1 MSIKA
6 ILTKEQILAASDLE
20 TEEVEVPQ
28 WGGSVLVR
36 SLTARERGQLISS
49 IVDQR
54 AGGRTLKLTE
64 VQVRTCAMA
73 IVDAQGNRMFEE
85 ADIAK
90 LSRKS
95 AGALQVIF
103 EVAQRLSGLS
113 DDQVEEL
120 VEDFT
125 ETPSDE

>member
-1 MSIKA
+1 MA
-6 ILTKEQILAASDLE
+6 ILTKEQIIAVQDLV
-20 TEEVEVPQ
+20 TEEVAVPS

-64 VQVRTCAMA
+64 IQVRTCAMA

-90 LSRKS
+90 LGRKS
-95 AGALQVIF
+95 SGALQIVF

-113 DDQVEEL
+113 DDQVKEL
-120 VEDFT
+120 TEDFA
-125 ETPSDE
+125 ETPSEE

>member
-1 MSIKA
+1 MA
-6 ILTKEQILAASDLE
+6 ILTKDQILAAQDLE
-20 TEEVEVPQ
+20 TETVEVPQ
-28 WGGSVLVR
+28 WGGSVMVR

-64 VQVRTCAMA
+64 IQVRTCAMA
-73 IVDAQGNRMFEE
+73 IVDAQGSRMFEE

-95 AGALQVIF
+95 ASALQVVF

-120 VEDFT
+120 TEDFA
-125 ETPSDE
+125 ETPSDD

>member
-1 MSIKA
+1 MA
-6 ILTKEQILAASDLE
+6 ILTKDQILAAQDLE
-20 TEEVEVPQ
+20 TETVEVPQ
-28 WGGSVLVR
+28 WGGSVMVR

-64 VQVRTCAMA
+64 IQVRTCAMA

-95 AGALQVIF
+95 ASALQVVF

-120 VEDFT
+120 TEDFA
-125 ETPSDE
+125 ETPSDD

>member
-1 MSIKA
+1 MA
-6 ILTKEQILAASDLE
+6 ILSKEQILAAQDLE
-20 TEEVEVPQ
+20 TETVDVPQ

-73 IVDAQGNRMFEE
+73 IVDAAGNRMFGEE
-85 ADIAK
+85 DIAK
-90 LSRKS
+90 LGRKS
-95 AGALQVIF
+95 AGALQIVF

-120 VEDFT
+120 VEDFA
-125 ETPSDE
+125 EPPSDE